1 MAKEKQRVL
10 TVGGLKKLIADLPDT
25 ALVVMPSQQTGI
37 RDLNLRPLTGRVDA
51 ALKNREAQ
59 VNHYGALR
67 ENLFKIDRTY
77 TEDSVPVL
85 VVEEFPW
92 E

>member
-1 MAKEKQRVL
+1 MAPKEKQRVL
-10 TVGGLKKLIADLPDT
+10 TVGALKKLIADLPDT
-25 ALVVMPSQQTGI
+25 ALIVTPSPRMGQ
-37 RDLNLRPLTGRVDA
+37 RNLRPLTGRVDV

-59 VNHYGALR
+59 VNHYGALQ
-67 ENLFKIDRTY
+67 ENWFKISGTY

-85 VVEEFPW
+85 IVEEFPW